1 MTEPL
6 SHTQPKREESA
17 KLANARVLV
26 KWRATV
32 VTAELGAYFM
42 QKYNEEEHG
51 MRWDA
56 SVAPQ
61 AHFSGLILWGH
72 EEGLEGGLW
81 TLIMENQGCAN
92 TLHAQGRCP
101 KR

>member
-17 KLANARVLV
+17 KLANARALV

-42 QKYNEEEHG
+42 QKYNEEEHR
-51 MRWDA
+51 MRCDA

-61 AHFSGLILWGH
+61 AHLSALVLWGQ
-72 EEGLEGGLW
+72 EEGLEGVLW
-81 TLIMENQGCAN
+81 TLVMESQGCGN
-92 TLHAQGRCP
+92 TLRAQGGCP